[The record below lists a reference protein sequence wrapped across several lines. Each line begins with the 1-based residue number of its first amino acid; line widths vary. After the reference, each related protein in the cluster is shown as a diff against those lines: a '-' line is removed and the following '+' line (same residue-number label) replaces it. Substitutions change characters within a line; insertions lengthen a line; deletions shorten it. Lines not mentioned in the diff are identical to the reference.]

1 MTSSAHS
8 IDHYY
13 RRFHLAALISL
24 TFQLSGCGSMLQS
37 TYHAPSVKMPAQ
49 WVAPKINQTS
59 TESTNHDP
67 IRHSDQWWHALNDPQ
82 LNALID
88 QALRSNNNLAIAALK
103 VRTARMRAGIEDTK
117 LTPSVTGNM
126 SANSASRN
134 LASGDKKGNASYGM
148 SASLS
153 YEVDLWGKLARTRDA
168 AHWEAQATELDRQNA
183 ELVLISTTADLYWRL
198 ALDNQAIQTA
208 EKNIAYT
215 QKILDLVRV
224 KHKAGASSE
233 FEVVQAEQSL
243 ATQKIMLSKKIQA
256 REQNRNALA
265 ILFDQA
271 PQNRII
277 ELPQLPKT
285 PLPTLPL
292 DIPAKVLARRPD
304 LRAAETR
311 LRSSLAHVDAKKA
324 SFYPALN
331 LNASA
336 SANSTTLS
344 DILKNPLG
352 SLSASLALPF
362 LQWRQTQLEI
372 KISQVEYE
380 QHIAEFRQA
389 LYRALSEVEN
399 ALSTHAQSI
408 DEGMELD
415 LTLNY
420 ATRAEQLAEIRYRAG
435 QTGIKEW
442 LDQQNSK
449 HAAEAMLAENRYQQ
463 LGSLMK
469 LYQALGGSAT
479 ANNEPSAR

>member
-1 MTSSAHS
+1 
-8 IDHYY
+8 
-13 RRFHLAALISL
+13 
-24 TFQLSGCGSMLQS
+24 MLQS
-37 TYHAPSVKMPAQ
+37 AYHPPSVKIPTQ
-49 WVAPKINQTS
+49 WITPNIGQAS
-59 TESTNHDP
+59 TEPTSAHP
-67 IRHSDQWWHALNDPQ
+67 IHNGDQWWHALNDPQ

-88 QALRSNNNLAIAALK
+88 QALRSNSNLAIAALK
-103 VRTARMRAGIEDTK
+103 VRVARMRAGIEDTQR
-117 LTPSVTGNM
+117 TPSITGNI

-134 LASGDKKGNASYGM
+134 LAVGDTSGNTSYGM
-148 SASLS
+148 SASLG

-168 AHWEAQATELDRQNA
+168 AHWETQATELDRQSA
-183 ELVLISTTADLYWRL
+183 ALALISTTADLYWRL
-198 ALDNQAIQTA
+198 ALDNQAIRTA
-208 EKNIAYT
+208 EKNIIYT

-243 ATQKIMLSKKIQA
+243 ATQKMMLSKKIQT

-277 ELPQLPKT
+277 ELSSLPEI
-285 PLPTLPL
+285 PLPTLPV

-311 LRSSLAHVDAKKA
+311 LRSSLANVDAKKA
-324 SFYPALN
+324 SFYPTLN

-336 SANSTTLS
+336 NANSTTLS
-344 DILKNPLG
+344 DMLKNPLG

-372 KISQVEYE
+372 KISQVAYE
-380 QHIAEFRQA
+380 QNVAEFRQA

-399 ALSTHAQSI
+399 ALSAHAQSI
-408 DEGMELD
+408 DEGKELD

-420 ATRAEQLAEIRYRAG
+420 AKRAEQLAEIRYRAG

-449 HAAEAMLAENRYQQ
+449 HAVETTLAENRYQQ

-469 LYQALGGSAT
+469 LYQALGGNAT
-479 ANNEPSAR
+479 ANNEPSER